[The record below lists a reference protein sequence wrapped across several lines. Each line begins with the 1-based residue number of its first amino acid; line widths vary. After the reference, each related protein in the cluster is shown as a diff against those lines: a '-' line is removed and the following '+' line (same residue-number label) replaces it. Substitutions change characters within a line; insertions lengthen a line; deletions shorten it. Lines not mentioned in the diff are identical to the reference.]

1 MNLFLPLPFLA
12 SPPPFNRVTTG
23 ESKRQRALDSAAI
36 VCGSPAYSRVKSSS
50 CVSSSSNTSTWRH
63 EGSGHVHSASAGIPS
78 TSPSSSHAPAS
89 YIRNTCRHAHG
100 SHTTWPHAPNVSG
113 HLGSSIPHAT
123 QLTLLVFSSRR
134 SSAAAGQCLNQCPSP
149 PHPLHLSVAFGVV
162 RDSRSGASGF
172 FGRSQSFAQC
182 PVSPHRLH
190 ASVGAGVR
198 WFRHTACV
206 AATVRRRMCAAT
218 MTSHAACGE
227 RRPAR
232 NVRAVRDKASSSSS
246 SSSLS
251 CSPPKRVNGAAPAR
265 RIMFMQASLR
275 RSAARWS
282 SGIRSPLGQRMIRSN
297 HSGGVTPSSRRM
309 ALSLTSPNLGIALA
323 LRPSSRSCISSSVGG
338 RRFTSRPFRMRTCA
352 WRRAFW
358 RRFSRPMGTRGRRP
372 PGARGE

>member
-50 CVSSSSNTSTWRH
+50 CVSSSSKTSTLRH

-78 TSPSSSHAPAS
+78 TSPSSLS
-89 YIRNTCRHAHG
+89 YTRNRCRHAHV

-113 HLGSSIPHAT
+113 HLGSSIPHAA
-123 QLTLLVFSSRR
+123 QFLVFVWR

-172 FGRSQSFAQC
+172 LGRSQSFAQC

-218 MTSHAACGE
+218 MMSHAACGE
-227 RRPAR
+227 RRLAR

-265 RIMFMQASLR
+265 RIMCMQASLR

-323 LRPSSRSCISSSVGG
+323 LRPSSRSCISSVVGG